1 MDQHLEDRQSKSFS
15 TVWLASIAIAC
26 LVLPALTTPD
36 ATARISSQADPNQHT
51 EKGVL
56 DARFGRQGKVV
67 IPIARHDSQYGGLS
81 LGITGED
88 EIVAGQGRTLIL
100 LRSDGT
106 VDREFG
112 HRGRVDLRKIAGP
125 SFLLSGLAIDSRDRI
140 VVSGTTWPTASEPSP
155 PGVFETLNSPPKLA
169 AIIRLLPSGDPD
181 PEFDQDG
188 FVGTDFGFPPPPAPG
203 ASSPSVGTT
212 AVMVDPE
219 DRPVIAGTAATR
231 FGGCPVG
238 SSNLEPTGFLARL
251 TPYGSSD
258 TSFHGSG
265 TYAMPGASRI
275 RGPVQA
281 AAGSVLSIGI
291 HDECRG
297 LPPPSLLVS
306 LDAGGYPSPDFGAG
320 GTVTL
325 GDWLNPLPDR
335 NLVRDRFD
343 RIFLGD
349 STFSEGPPRHDFFR
363 IIRLTAAG
371 AIDQGYGK
379 RGVAHVP
386 LSSREK
392 LGSLTA
398 DARGGLLIAG
408 SLFKKHPLSP
418 TRRTAKFL
426 LVRMSANGSLDPRFG
441 RRGRAV
447 VGFGPGTS
455 ASASQILVDGRGRAV
470 VAGNVKSPDLPTHRG
485 IALARYVKQ

>member
-1 MDQHLEDRQSKSFS
+1 
-15 TVWLASIAIAC
+15 
-26 LVLPALTTPD
+26 
-36 ATARISSQADPNQHT
+36 
-51 EKGVL
+51 
-56 DARFGRQGKVV
+56 
-67 IPIARHDSQYGGLS
+67 
-81 LGITGED
+81 
-88 EIVAGQGRTLIL
+88 
-100 LRSDGT
+100 
-106 VDREFG
+106 
-112 HRGRVDLRKIAGP
+112 
-125 SFLLSGLAIDSRDRI
+125 
-140 VVSGTTWPTASEPSP
+140 
-155 PGVFETLNSPPKLA
+155 
-169 AIIRLLPSGDPD
+169 
-181 PEFDQDG
+181 
-188 FVGTDFGFPPPPAPG
+188 
-203 ASSPSVGTT
+203 
-212 AVMVDPE
+212 MVDSE

-251 TPYGSSD
+251 TPYGSND

-265 TYAMPGASRI
+265 TYAMPGISRI
-275 RGPVQA
+275 RGLVQA
-281 AAGSVLSIGI
+281 AAGRILSIGI

-297 LPPPSLLVS
+297 LPPPSLFIS
-306 LDAGGYPSPDFGAG
+306 LDASGYPSPDFGGG

-349 STFSEGPPRHDFFR
+349 STFTEGPPRHDFFR
-363 IIRLTAAG
+363 IIRLTATG
-371 AIDQGYGK
+371 TISQSFGKQGM
-379 RGVAHVP
+379 VHIP

-398 DARGGLLIAG
+398 DARGGLLVAG
-408 SLFKKHPLSP
+408 LLFKKYPLSP

-447 VGFGPGTS
+447 VGFGPGSS

-485 IALARYVKQ
+485 IALARYVK